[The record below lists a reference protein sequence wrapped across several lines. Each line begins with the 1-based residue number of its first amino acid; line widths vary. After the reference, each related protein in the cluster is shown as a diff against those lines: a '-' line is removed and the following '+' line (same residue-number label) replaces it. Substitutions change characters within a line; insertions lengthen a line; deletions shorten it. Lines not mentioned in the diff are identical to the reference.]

1 MSKGQ
6 INQLF
11 KSNSQT
17 VTKSWMNK
25 RTSGSSRK
33 ITTKSQAWRD
43 HNKISSSETPKY
55 SVPNNSKFGV
65 KID

>member
-1 MSKGQ
+1 MTKGQ

-11 KSNSQT
+11 KSNTQS
-17 VTKSWMNK
+17 VTKSWMTK
-25 RTSGSSRK
+25 RTSGSSRR

-43 HNKISSSETPKY
+43 HNKISSLETPKY
-55 SVPNNSKFGV
+55 YVPNNGKFAV